1 MVDKQQKNNGLTGFQ
16 LHPENI
22 NKKGRPPKGHSITE
36 MILSMMDEKPEIKRG
51 IGEKIIQ
58 LANNGDVQ
66 AIKMLW
72 AYVDGE
78 PIRKQVIDS
87 DGGIKVSIVDYG
99 TDNQLTA
106 ETKGSAKES

>member
-1 MVDKQQKNNGLTGFQ
+1 MADKQLNNTERVRGRPWPKGVSGN
-16 LHPENI
+16 P
-22 NKKGRPPKGHSITE
+22 KGRPPKGHSITE
-36 MILSMMDEKPEIKRG
+36 MIMSMMDEKPEIKRG

-72 AYVDGE
+72 AYIDGE

-87 DGGIKVSIVDYG
+87 DSGIKVSIVDYG
-99 TDNQLTA
+99 TNPKVDVD
-106 ETKGSAKES
+106 K